1 VDIPVGTQM
10 VTKGHDFRRIRF
22 VAAVNPDGALFSSDF
37 RAPERLFALLMQ
49 AGGRAG
55 RDAGPEGSGE
65 APAEMWVQTWHRE
78 HAIYQALARHDY
90 VSFAR
95 DQLAERQSAGLPP
108 FSHLALLR
116 AEARTVEAAK
126 AFLDAAASL
135 LDDGQVLIY
144 PPVPH
149 AVARVADV
157 ERMQM
162 LVEAGQRARLQAFLR
177 GWVPAL
183 IALKRQHKAV
193 LRWAVDVDPL
203 AI

>member
-1 VDIPVGTQM
+1 V
-10 VTKGHDFRRIRF
+10 RF
-22 VAAVNPDGALFSSDF
+22 AS
-37 RAPERLFALLMQ
+37 
-49 AGGRAG
+49 
-55 RDAGPEGSGE
+55 
-65 APAEMWVQTWHRE
+65 
-78 HAIYQALARHDY
+78 
-90 VSFAR
+90 
-95 DQLAERQSAGLPP
+95 DQLDERRSASLPP

-116 AEARTVEAAK
+116 AEARTAEAAK
-126 AFLDAAASL
+126 AFLDAAAAL
-135 LDDGQVLIY
+135 AQDEGVLVY

-162 LVEAGQRARLQAFLR
+162 LVEASQRARLQAFLR

-183 IALKRQHKAV
+183 IALKRERAAEFRAV

>member
-1 VDIPVGTQM
+1 
-10 VTKGHDFRRIRF
+10 
-22 VAAVNPDGALFSSDF
+22 
-37 RAPERLFALLMQ
+37 
-49 AGGRAG
+49 
-55 RDAGPEGSGE
+55 
-65 APAEMWVQTWHRE
+65 MWVQTWHRD
-78 HAIYQALARHDY
+78 HALYQALARHDY
-90 VSFAR
+90 VRFAA
-95 DQLAERQSAGLPP
+95 DQLAERRSASLPP

-116 AEARTVEAAK
+116 AEARTVEGAK
-126 AFLDAAASL
+126 AFLVAASAL
-135 LDDGQVLIY
+135 LRDEGVMVY

-162 LVEAGQRARLQAFLR
+162 LVEAAQRARLQACLR

-183 IALKRQHKAV
+183 IALKREHKAV

>member
-1 VDIPVGTQM
+1 
-10 VTKGHDFRRIRF
+10 
-22 VAAVNPDGALFSSDF
+22 
-37 RAPERLFALLMQ
+37 
-49 AGGRAG
+49 
-55 RDAGPEGSGE
+55 
-65 APAEMWVQTWHRE
+65 MWVQTWHRD
-78 HAIYQALARHDY
+78 HPLYQALARHDY
-90 VSFAR
+90 VRFAA
-95 DQLAERQSAGLPP
+95 DQLAERRSASLPP

-116 AEARTVEAAK
+116 AEARTAEAAK
-126 AFLDAAASL
+126 AFLDAAAGL
-135 LDDGQVLIY
+135 LQDGQVLVY

-177 GWVPAL
+177 DWVPTL
-183 IALKRQHKAV
+183 IELKRQHKAV